1 MRIHTG
7 EEECM
12 VSGYPHHTNK
22 KWILSME
29 TWWMDTI

>member
-22 KWILSME
+22 KWIL
-29 TWWMDTI
+29 

>member
-12 VSGYPHHTNK
+12 
-22 KWILSME
+22 
-29 TWWMDTI
+29 